1 MNKKERLNIIKDLV
15 VRYPI
20 DTQEEMVEKLKEV
33 GIYATQATVS
43 RDIKE
48 LGIVKV
54 PTGGKGY
61 IYGLPKTG
69 TSKAQNKNVLSIAS
83 MDKMLHL
90 NLVPGST
97 AVVKRQILERFSDHI
112 FSVITDDD
120 SILIIV
126 KEEMAL
132 PQIEQTIRVW

>member
-1 MNKKERLNIIKDLV
+1 MNKKERLNLIKDLV

-20 DTQEEMVEKLKEV
+20 DTQEEMVEKLSEV
-33 GIYATQATVS
+33 GVHATQATVS

-54 PTGGKGY
+54 PVGKGY

-69 TSKAQNKNVLSIAS
+69 SSKVQTKNVLSIDS

-97 AVVKRQILERFSDHI
+97 AVVKRQILERFKDHI
-112 FSVITDDD
+112 FSIITDDD

>member
-1 MNKKERLNIIKDLV
+1 MNKKERLNLIKDLV
-15 VRYPI
+15 VRFPI
-20 DTQEEMVEKLKEV
+20 DTQEEMVERLREF
-33 GIYATQATVS
+33 GIHATQATVS

-54 PTGGKGY
+54 PAGGKGY
-61 IYGLPKTG
+61 IYGLPKIVS
-69 TSKAQNKNVLSIAS
+69 SKNQTKNVLSIDS

-97 AVVKRQILERFSDHI
+97 AVIKRQIMDRFRDHV
-112 FSVITDDD
+112 FSVISDDD
-120 SILIIV
+120 SILIVV
-126 KEEMAL
+126 KEETFL

>member
-1 MNKKERLNIIKDLV
+1 MNKKERLHLIKDLI

-20 DTQEEMVEKLKEV
+20 DTQEEIVERLREF
-33 GIYATQATVS
+33 GINATQATVS

-54 PTGGKGY
+54 PAEGKNY
-61 IYGLPKTG
+61 IYGLPRS
-69 TSKAQNKNVLSIAS
+69 TSGKAQAKNVLSISS

-97 AVVKRQILERFSDHI
+97 AVVKRQILERFSDQI
-112 FSVITDDD
+112 FSIITDDD

-126 KEEMAL
+126 KEEVYL
-132 PQIEQTIRVW
+132 PQIQQIIKAW